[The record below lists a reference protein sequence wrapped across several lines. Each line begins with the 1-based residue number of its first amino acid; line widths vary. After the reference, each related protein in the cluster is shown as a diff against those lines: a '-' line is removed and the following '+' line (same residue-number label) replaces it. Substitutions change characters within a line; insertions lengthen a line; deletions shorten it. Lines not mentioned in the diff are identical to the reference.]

1 MWGISVEWNEE
12 MIADQMGVTGS
23 EVKGKMSE
31 GPEKVE
37 MWPKRTGSQYEQECT
52 QLRRTTR
59 QYPDRVIHH
68 LMSE

>member
-37 MWPKRTGSQYEQECT
+37 MWPKK
-52 QLRRTTR
+52 
-59 QYPDRVIHH
+59 DRESV
-68 LMSE
+68 